1 MLDRYF
7 SRKKMARSY
16 AAGQAALRRGG
27 REAKGHT
34 HAGASELQ
42 VQATQAETRE
52 ESTGGAVLAP
62 LRDKYPGQ

>member
-1 MLDRYF
+1 
-7 SRKKMARSY
+7 MARPD

-42 VQATQAETRE
+42 VQAAQAETRE
-52 ESTGGAVLAP
+52 AGTGRPLLAP
-62 LRDKYPGQ
+62 LRDKRGGQ